1 MCPLHLAEV
10 CGGCESMLMDD
21 DAPLGAMPGSR
32 LRTSSEPIRRFEVLT
47 GVGRRRSFAVE
58 EKLALVAQMA
68 DCGNI
73 CELARR
79 HDLRPSQLFTWRREL
94 RYAAEAAQGSA
105 RSSPEPMFVPALIEP
120 ELVATP
126 VPAPKRKRVRR
137 ARSSVP
143 AAIELEI
150 DGVAVKIARGADA
163 GVIAA
168 VIDALKTTR

>member
-1 MCPLHLAEV
+1 MCPLHLV
-10 CGGCESMLMDD
+10 GVRGSCESMVMDD
-21 DAPLGAMPGSR
+21 NAPLVAMLGSR
-32 LRTSSEPIRRFEVLT
+32 LRTGSEPIRRFEVLT

-94 RYAAEAAQGSA
+94 RYAAEAAQGA
-105 RSSPEPMFVPALIEP
+105 AQSSPEPMFVPAVIAPEP
-120 ELVATP
+120 AAAP

-137 ARSSVP
+137 TRVAAP
-143 AAIELEI
+143 AAVELEI

-163 GVIAA
+163 ALIAA
-168 VIDALKTTR
+168 VIDALRA

>member
-1 MCPLHLAEV
+1 
-10 CGGCESMLMDD
+10 MDD

-32 LRTSSEPIRRFEVLT
+32 HRASPEPIRRFEVLT
-47 GVGRRRSFAVE
+47 GVGRRRSFPVD

-68 DCGNI
+68 DCDNI

-94 RYAAEAAQGSA
+94 RYAAEAAQSTTQSLPA
-105 RSSPEPMFVPALIEP
+105 PMFVPAVIEP
-120 ELVATP
+120 EPTAAPEP
-126 VPAPKRKRVRR
+126 VPKKKQSRRVQ
-137 ARSSVP
+137 SG
-143 AAIELEI
+143 AAAAVELVI

-168 VIDALKTTR
+168 VIDALGTTR